1 MQGLEM
7 KTTSHARIWY
17 ARQLDVSRTSIQ
29 QAVTRL
35 RRACAA
41 GDATMALETL
51 IKAVPDYEAS
61 EVAVKTA
68 RLASLRVNAPSTRM
82 SKTDRGVRPDVLGR
96 SA

>member
-1 MQGLEM
+1 
-7 KTTSHARIWY
+7 
-17 ARQLDVSRTSIQ
+17 
-29 QAVTRL
+29 
-35 RRACAA
+35 
-41 GDATMALETL
+41 MALETL